1 MPKNTLS
8 DSVVSD
14 IEQDI
19 TRQRLPE
26 NFSATVADVYAPL
39 AEKLAKRH
47 QRDGLLL
54 VGLQGAQGSG
64 KSTCATFLKLILERK
79 YGLSVLALSLDDFYL
94 TRATRAGLAK
104 SVHPLFMTRG
114 VPGTHDTAL
123 LKQVLSEVRKQQPVH
138 IPIFDKAN
146 DNRLPKI
153 QWLTAEPTID
163 LVLLEGWCVGV
174 PAQSEVQLA
183 RPVNALER
191 LEDPQQTW
199 RNYVNQ
205 QLLSNYAKLFIE
217 LDVQITIQA
226 PSFECVYLWR
236 LLQEQKLIADLSEQ
250 GKDTSS
256 AQTPEQIKRFVAHFQ
271 RLTEHAL
278 KVMPKRSDYLLE
290 LKEDHSFKEV
300 PV

>member
-1 MPKNTLS
+1 
-8 DSVVSD
+8 
-14 IEQDI
+14 
-19 TRQRLPE
+19 
-26 NFSATVADVYAPL
+26 
-39 AEKLAKRH
+39 
-47 QRDGLLL
+47 
-54 VGLQGAQGSG
+54 
-64 KSTCATFLKLILERK
+64 
-79 YGLSVLALSLDDFYL
+79 
-94 TRATRAGLAK
+94 
-104 SVHPLFMTRG
+104 MTRG